1 MKGIPFDHLEEDES
15 FLTHS
20 FQVMEAISLA
30 ISCLDDIEGLTEI
43 LISLGQS
50 HGNKGLVDGHFDVS
64 EYFFLP

>member
-1 MKGIPFDHLEEDES
+1 
-15 FLTHS
+15 
-20 FQVMEAISLA
+20 MEAISLA